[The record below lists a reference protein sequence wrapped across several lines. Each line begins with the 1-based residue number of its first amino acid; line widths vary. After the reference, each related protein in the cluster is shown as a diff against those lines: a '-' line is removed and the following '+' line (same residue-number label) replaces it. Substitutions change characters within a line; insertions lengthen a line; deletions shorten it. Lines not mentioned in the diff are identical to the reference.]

1 MNENTNKVEKKL
13 FEDDKN
19 YTVDTKWI
27 RYLLYDSGLSCYRIQ
42 RKYGITAQTTTRI
55 KRGESH
61 LSKLTLRVADQLT
74 KAGKAEYRKNQERM
88 KRMDEYNRELKAQ
101 KGRYKNRGL
110 I

>member
-1 MNENTNKVEKKL
+1 MNENTNNVEKKL
-13 FEDDKN
+13 YENGEDYK
-19 YTVDTKWI
+19 VDTKWI

-42 RKYGITAQTTTRI
+42 RKYGVASQTTTRI

-61 LSKLTLRVADQLT
+61 LDKLTLRVASILT
-74 KAGKAEYRKNQERM
+74 RAGKEEYEKNQSKM

-110 I
+110 V